1 MIHFIR
7 GLIVEIENDAV
18 VVENQGIGYRVA
30 TSTTSISDW
39 QAREEAVKVHT
50 EMIVRE
56 DAISLV
62 GFSTR
67 EELRMF
73 QLLTS
78 VSGVGTKVG
87 VGILSAIPI
96 SKLTLAVQTGDVKAI
111 TAAPGVGKKTA
122 ERIILELKDKLKGFE
137 PAASDTSMEAVQV
150 ESAGHA
156 DDALMALVAL
166 GYTKQEAQRAIAKL
180 DVTALDTEGI
190 IKAALKALM
199 MQ

>member
-39 QAREEAVKVHT
+39 QACEEAVKVHT

-180 DVTALDTEGI
+180 DMTALDTEGI

>member
-137 PAASDTSMEAVQV
+137 PAASDASMETVQI